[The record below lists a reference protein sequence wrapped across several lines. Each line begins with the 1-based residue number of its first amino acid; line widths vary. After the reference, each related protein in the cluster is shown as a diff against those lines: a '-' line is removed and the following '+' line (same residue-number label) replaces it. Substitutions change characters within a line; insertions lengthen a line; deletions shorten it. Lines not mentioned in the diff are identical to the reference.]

1 MKAYLIPGWGE
12 DLKDRDY
19 RAVLNIYKAAGYE
32 PEFVKIDWK
41 YKTIEDWVEQVK
53 SKISKQDLQSSLLSG
68 FSFGAVTAL
77 SLAGYYQQPAKLL
90 LFSLSCFYAED
101 QKTVPNSWLRAIG
114 KHRAETFN
122 QISFDDLA
130 NRINCPTMLFL
141 GSKEDSEM
149 KIRARDAH
157 KKIKKSKL
165 IMVEGAKHDTG
176 DPKYVEAIRKA
187 LK

>member
-19 RAVLNIYKAAGYE
+19 RAVLDIYKAAGYE

-114 KHRAETFN
+114 KNRTETFGK
-122 QISFDDLA
+122 IDFDDLSG
-130 NRINCPTMLFL
+130 RIDRPTTLFL
-141 GSKEDSEM
+141 GSKEDPEM
-149 KIRARDAH
+149 KIRAKDAH
-157 KKIKKSKL
+157 GKIKDSKF
-165 IMVEGAKHDTG
+165 IIVEGAKHDLG